1 MAGAAEDRPRGK
13 DGPDPEAEKEKRVLF
28 VGNSYTGGVKGALE
42 KLVRSEK
49 IRTRMQFITPG
60 GRTLLQHADNP
71 KTVETIRSGK
81 WDCVVLQEQ
90 SQTPAYFRGRFSKG
104 AERLNGAI
112 RESGAKAVFYMTWG
126 RRDGDK
132 RNASR
137 APDYETMQKLLTDSY
152 ETVGRDLE
160 IQVAPVGRAWR
171 EVRERDADLGKQLY
185 RKDGSHPSGKGAYLV
200 ALVFARVLF
209 GKQPSEVKFTGGL
222 KKDEV
227 RVMKE
232 AATEVLEEWAR
243 SGEGR
248 GTSGRAG
255 EKPSAPGPRK

>member
-1 MAGAAEDRPRGK
+1 MAGAAED
-13 DGPDPEAEKEKRVLF
+13 GPAPEGEKEMRVLF
-28 VGNSYTGGVKGALE
+28 VGNSYTGGVKAAIE

-49 IRTRMQFITPG
+49 IRARMQFITPG

-104 AERLNGAI
+104 AERLKGAI

-152 ETVGRDLE
+152 ETVGRDLG
-160 IQVAPVGRAWR
+160 IQVAPIGRAWR
-171 EVRERDADLGKQLY
+171 EVRERDAALGKQLY

-209 GKQPSEVKFTGGL
+209 EKQPSEVKFTGGL
-222 KKDEV
+222 KEDEV
-227 RVMKE
+227 RVLKE
-232 AATEVLEEWAR
+232 AATKILKEWAR

-248 GTSGRAG
+248 AVPGAAG
-255 EKPSAPGPRK
+255 KEPTGPGPKK